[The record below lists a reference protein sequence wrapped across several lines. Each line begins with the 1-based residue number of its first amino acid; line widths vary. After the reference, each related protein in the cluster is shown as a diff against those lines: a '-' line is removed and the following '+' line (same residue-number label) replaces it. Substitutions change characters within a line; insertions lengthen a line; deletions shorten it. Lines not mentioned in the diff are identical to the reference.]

1 MRVKDKSKKVVVKRG
16 KFEIKNIFKD
26 SIKKILVVSMITT
39 NVFLYMPTVTFA
51 ADNDDEKVPATVPAA
66 ANEIISKYVSVKSS
80 GGSTTSGTGGV
91 ITTYEESGDGWDSVT
106 EVKSHSG
113 VTRTYRNYKQYD
125 NGNTYWNNHYWS
137 GNIWTSGCG
146 PTAVAIVLS
155 GYGYDTNP
163 GGVVD
168 VMHDVFHTDDSSS
181 FEHLI
186 DPLKYIGNIDAEYHY
201 GSGTSSDISIIRENL
216 NAGRPVIVNA
226 PNHYVVFLGED
237 ENGNLIISDPGRAD
251 GGNDRYGATLE
262 DVINNG
268 NITCGYILI
277 KLDGNATS
285 NGSSTSKSS
294 SDTDKKSSDSN
305 NKSSSKTEDKSSS
318 NLTGTGEAKIDD
330 SYDINN
336 GGYASIFTSGTTG
349 RQFKEYKQ
357 NIPGWDSKYHISHL
371 TGTNKNWTGE
381 CGVVS
386 VITLGSGY
394 SENATFEDVTQ
405 KMVANDGWSDLDNWL
420 SEYTGQTLGR
430 TAKYLAK
437 R

>member
-1 MRVKDKSKKVVVKRG
+1 MVKTVVK
-16 KFEIKNIFKD
+16 KNINI
-26 SIKKILVVSMITT
+26 IKKHFFKRLLVILIIIT
-39 NVFLYMPTVTFA
+39 NIFFYIPTVTFA
-51 ADNDDEKVPATVPAA
+51 ADNDEDEKVPATVPAA

-80 GGSTTSGTGGV
+80 GGGATPGTGGI
-91 ITTYEESGDGWDSVT
+91 ITTYEKSGDGWDSVT
-106 EVKSHSG
+106 EVKSNNG
-113 VTRTYRNYKQYD
+113 VTRTYRNYKQYN
-125 NGNTYWNNHYWS
+125 NGNSYWNNHFWS

-168 VMHDVFHTDDSSS
+168 VMHDVFHTDDSAD
-181 FEHLI
+181 FQNLI
-186 DPLKYIGNIDAEYHY
+186 DPLKYIGNIDAESHY

-262 DVINNG
+262 EVINNG

-277 KLDGNATS
+277 KSDGDAKS

-294 SDTDKKSSDSN
+294 SNTDKKSSDSN
-305 NKSSSKTEDKSSS
+305 NKNSSKTKDKPS
-318 NLTGTGEAKIDD
+318 NNPTGTGEAKIDD
-330 SYDINN
+330 SYNINN
-336 GGYASIFTSGTTG
+336 GGYSSIFTSGTTG

-357 NIPGWDSKYHISHL
+357 DISGWDSKYNI
-371 TGTNKNWTGE
+371 TR
-381 CGVVS
+381 CGLFMDFRMWNS
-386 VITLGSGY
+386 
-394 SENATFEDVTQ
+394 
-405 KMVANDGWSDLDNWL
+405 
-420 SEYTGQTLGR
+420 
-430 TAKYLAK
+430 
-437 R
+437 

>member
-1 MRVKDKSKKVVVKRG
+1 MRVKDKSKKVVVKRE
-16 KFEIKNIFKD
+16 KFEIKNIFKN
-26 SIKKILVVSMITT
+26 SIKKILVISMITT
-39 NVFLYMPTVTFA
+39 NIFFYIPTVTFA
-51 ADNDDEKVPATVPAA
+51 ADNDEDEKVPATVPAA

-80 GGSTTSGTGGV
+80 GGGATSGTGGI
-91 ITTYEESGDGWDSVT
+91 ITTYEKSGDGWDSVT

-113 VTRTYRNYKQYD
+113 VTRTYRNYKQYN
-125 NGNTYWNNHYWS
+125 NGNSYWNNSFWS
-137 GNIWTSGCG
+137 SGTYKNIAGAGCG

-168 VMHDVFHTDDSSS
+168 VMHDVFHTDDSAD
-181 FEHLI
+181 FQNLI
-186 DPLKYIGNIDAEYHY
+186 DPLKYIGNIDAESHY

-262 DVINNG
+262 EVINNG

-277 KLDGNATS
+277 KSDGDATS

-294 SDTDKKSSDSN
+294 SKTDKKSSDSN
-305 NKSSSKTEDKSSS
+305 NKSNSKTEDKSSDDP
-318 NLTGTGEAKIDD
+318 TGTGEAKIDD
-330 SYDINN
+330 SYDLNN

-357 NIPGWDSKYHISHL
+357 DISGWDSKYNITRSWLFMDFRMWIS
-371 TGTNKNWTGE
+371 
-381 CGVVS
+381 
-386 VITLGSGY
+386 
-394 SENATFEDVTQ
+394 
-405 KMVANDGWSDLDNWL
+405 
-420 SEYTGQTLGR
+420 
-430 TAKYLAK
+430 
-437 R
+437 

>member
-1 MRVKDKSKKVVVKRG
+1 MSEKVAKRNSNI
-16 KFEIKNIFKD
+16 IKNNFLKR
-26 SIKKILVVSMITT
+26 ILVISIIIT
-39 NVFLYMPTVTFA
+39 NLFFYIPTVTFA
-51 ADNDDEKVPATVPAA
+51 ADDDGDAKVPAIVPAA

-80 GGSTTSGTGGV
+80 GGSAPSGTGGI
-91 ITTYEESGDGWDSVT
+91 ITTYEKSGEGWDSVT

-125 NGNTYWNNHYWS
+125 NGNKYWKKQYWGK
-137 GNIWTSGCG
+137 GNIWSAGCG

-168 VMHDVFHTDDSSS
+168 VMHDVFRTDDSTD
-181 FEHLI
+181 FQNLI
-186 DPLKYIGNIDAEYHY
+186 DPLKYIGNIDAESHY

-237 ENGNLIISDPGRAD
+237 ENGNLIISDPGRPD

-262 DVINNG
+262 EVINNG

-277 KLDGNATS
+277 KSDGDATS

-294 SDTDKKSSDSN
+294 SNTDKKSSDSN
-305 NKSSSKTEDKSSS
+305 NKEDKTSD
-318 NLTGTGEAKIDD
+318 NPTGTGEAKIDD
-330 SYDINN
+330 SYDLNN

-357 NIPGWDSKYHISHL
+357 DISGWDSKYNITRCGLFMDFRMWIS
-371 TGTNKNWTGE
+371 
-381 CGVVS
+381 
-386 VITLGSGY
+386 
-394 SENATFEDVTQ
+394 
-405 KMVANDGWSDLDNWL
+405 
-420 SEYTGQTLGR
+420 
-430 TAKYLAK
+430 
-437 R
+437 

>member
-1 MRVKDKSKKVVVKRG
+1 MRVKDKSKKVVVKRE
-16 KFEIKNIFKD
+16 KFEIKNIFKN
-26 SIKKILVVSMITT
+26 SIKKILVISMITT
-39 NVFLYMPTVTFA
+39 NIFFYIPTVTFA
-51 ADNDDEKVPATVPAA
+51 ADNDEDEKVPATVPAA

-80 GGSTTSGTGGV
+80 GGGATSGTGGI
-91 ITTYEESGDGWDSVT
+91 ITTYEKSGDGWDSVT

-113 VTRTYRNYKQYD
+113 VTRTYRNYKQYN
-125 NGNTYWNNHYWS
+125 NGNSYWNNSFWS
-137 GNIWTSGCG
+137 SGIYKNIAGAGCG

-168 VMHDVFHTDDSSS
+168 VMHDVFHTDDSAD
-181 FEHLI
+181 FQNLI
-186 DPLKYIGNIDAEYHY
+186 DPLKYIGNIDAESHY

-262 DVINNG
+262 EVINNG

-277 KLDGNATS
+277 KSDGDATS

-294 SDTDKKSSDSN
+294 SKTDKKSSDSN
-305 NKSSSKTEDKSSS
+305 NKSNSKTEDKSSDDP
-318 NLTGTGEAKIDD
+318 TGTGEAKIDD
-330 SYDINN
+330 SYDLNN

-357 NIPGWDSKYHISHL
+357 DISGWDSKYNITRSWLFMDFRMWIS
-371 TGTNKNWTGE
+371 
-381 CGVVS
+381 
-386 VITLGSGY
+386 
-394 SENATFEDVTQ
+394 
-405 KMVANDGWSDLDNWL
+405 
-420 SEYTGQTLGR
+420 
-430 TAKYLAK
+430 
-437 R
+437 